1 MNKYEK
7 ELESGKY
14 NKKYSNQSFWK
25 KIKSIIKI
33 VGAKGIYSALLL
45 YYVLQKDSVSKADK
59 MIIIGALGYFIS
71 LIDIIPDFIPIVGYG
86 DDITVLGLAVLKIAK
101 HIDSEIKSQA
111 KEKIKLWFSLSE
123 AEIDKLV

>member
-1 MNKYEK
+1 MNKYEE

-14 NKKYSNQSFWK
+14 NKKYSDQSFWK
-25 KIKSIIKI
+25 KIKSIVKI

-59 MIIIGALGYFIS
+59 MIIIGALGYLIS

-86 DDITVLGLAVLKIAK
+86 DDITVLGLAVLKITK
-101 HIDSEIKSQA
+101 HIDSEVRLQA

-123 AEIDKLV
+123 TEIDKLV